1 MPKRSIFYVSDRTG
15 ITAEMLGQSLITQ
28 FESVSFKRRTLPFI
42 ASAEKAQ
49 EAVTIINQA
58 SLEDGFQ
65 AIVFSTL
72 IDDDLRQT
80 IRLSNALVFD
90 FFEIFISPLE
100 NALGLAS
107 SHAIGRSHGGGDTK
121 TYTQRIEAINFTM
134 SHDDGVSSRGLAEA
148 EIILVGVSRS
158 GKTPT
163 SLYLAMQF
171 GIKAAN
177 YPIIPEDLSRQKLP
191 DALSNYRKKLW
202 GLSIKPERLHQIRS
216 ERRPDSEYASLA
228 NCRYEIQAAEALM
241 RGQGI
246 PFLDSTNM
254 SIEELSTTILHQTGL
269 SRHLY

>member
-1 MPKRSIFYVSDRTG
+1 
-15 ITAEMLGQSLITQ
+15 
-28 FESVSFKRRTLPFI
+28 
-42 ASAEKAQ
+42 
-49 EAVTIINQA
+49 
-58 SLEDGFQ
+58 
-65 AIVFSTL
+65 
-72 IDDDLRQT
+72 
-80 IRLSNALVFD
+80 
-90 FFEIFISPLE
+90 
-100 NALGLAS
+100 
-107 SHAIGRSHGGGDTK
+107 
-121 TYTQRIEAINFTM
+121 M

-177 YPIIPEDLSRQKLP
+177 YPIIPEDLSRQRLP
-191 DALSNYRKKLW
+191 DTLSNYRKKLW